1 MIKFI
6 KYFFDK
12 EAESNVK
19 IFKGQGL
26 TELEAEQHA
35 NLRMRAWVRAN
46 ERSNNIRIIGTQLD
60 FVKKPHK
67 LYISCTLKCE
77 YIQN

>member
-1 MIKFI
+1 MFKFL
-6 KYFFDK
+6 KYFFGK

-35 NLRMRAWVRAN
+35 ILRMKTWVRTN
-46 ERSNNIRIIGTQLD
+46 VRSNNIRIDSTRLD
-60 FVKKPHK
+60 FEKKPHK
-67 LYISCTLKCE
+67 LYISCTLKCK
-77 YIQN
+77 YTQN